1 MHRAKLNN
9 QHFCSFDGQH
19 YIEHGQF
26 MREIDDADIAGLRL
40 IWETSIA
47 DAFPGKTPFEKA
59 KYNKPSTLYTK
70 PWLQNKNAE
79 FTDEQGQK

>member
-1 MHRAKLNN
+1 MNQAKIRN
-9 QHFCSFDGQH
+9 QNFCSFDGQH

-26 MREIDDADIAGLRL
+26 NRAIDDADKAGLRL

-59 KYNKPSTLYTK
+59 KYNKPQTVYTR
-70 PWLQNKNAE
+70 PWLERNGAE
-79 FTDEQGQK
+79 FMNEEIN